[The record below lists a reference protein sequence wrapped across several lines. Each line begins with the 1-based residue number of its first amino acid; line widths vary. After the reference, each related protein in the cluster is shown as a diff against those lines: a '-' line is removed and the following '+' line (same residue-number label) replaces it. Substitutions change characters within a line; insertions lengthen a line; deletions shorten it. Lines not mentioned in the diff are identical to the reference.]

1 MRSFNI
7 LLADGFPIYVEGL
20 RAVLH
25 KAEGRFHCAVKGVAQ
40 TGAEVSRMLRES
52 ATDLLLID
60 IGLPETDGLKILPT
74 VKKGFANTRILVLS
88 QLDDPRLVRAAFKAG
103 ADGYMLKSGSKD
115 ELFKAIEQVLNGDVF
130 VGAGLTIGDRNGHSI
145 SSAGSP
151 DVRFARQFGLTRRET
166 EVMPFI
172 GQALN
177 NKEIADKLYISDQT
191 VSVHR
196 KNIMRKLG
204 VNNTASLIKIAYE
217 HNLV

>member
-1 MRSFNI
+1 MQSFNV

-20 RAVLH
+20 RSVLH
-25 KAEGRFHCAVKGVAQ
+25 KTEGRFHCAVKGVAQ
-40 TGAEVSRMLRES
+40 TGADVPRMLQES
-52 ATDLLLID
+52 PADLLLID

-103 ADGYMLKSGSKD
+103 ADGYMLKSSSKD
-115 ELFKAIEQVLNGDVF
+115 ELFKAIEQVLNGHVF
-130 VGAGLTIGDRNGHSI
+130 VGAGLTVGERNGHTVSI
-145 SSAGSP
+145 AASP
-151 DVRFARQFGLTRRET
+151 DIRFARRFGLTRREM
-166 EVMPFI
+166 EVMPYI

-204 VNNTASLIKIAYE
+204 VNNTASLIKMAYE